1 MSEGERFPAERLI
14 ESVDRVLGQLGWTP
28 WAFRLE
34 EDGTLVA
41 DPDCFYFRQLNEEEA
56 DEEYFEEYEKKAKY
70 QARMWE
76 EYKEVLALS
85 PFAYEQYE
93 KVQDMD
99 WIDISAMTWTEIMEE
114 FLLEE
119 LPFVR
124 TLLRTD
130 GFWHEPVPDN
140 ISDEALDQLIA
151 FRYKERLV
159 QALERTMR
167 DDQEEHIEEEEDFI

>member
-1 MSEGERFPAERLI
+1 MSEGELFPAERLI
-14 ESVDRVLGQLGWTP
+14 ESVDRVLSQLAWTP

-41 DPDCFYFRQLNEEEA
+41 DPNCFYFRQAKEA
-56 DEEYFEEYEKKAKY
+56 EDDDTFFEEYEKKVKY

-76 EYKEVLALS
+76 EYGEIFALS
-85 PFAYEQYE
+85 PFAFERYE
-93 KVQDMD
+93 KIQDMD
-99 WIDISAMTWTEIMEE
+99 VIDIFGMTWAEIMEE

-130 GFWHEPVPDN
+130 GFWHKPVPDN

-159 QALERTMR
+159 QVMERTMR
-167 DDQEEHIEEEEDFI
+167 DEQEEYIEEEEDFV

>member
-1 MSEGERFPAERLI
+1 MSENDMFPAERLI

-41 DPDCFYFRQLNEEEA
+41 DPDCFYFRQSEEA
-56 DEEYFEEYEKKAKY
+56 EDDEVFFEEYEKKAKY

-76 EYKEVLALS
+76 EYKEVLTLS
-85 PFAYEQYE
+85 PFSYELYE

-99 WIDISAMTWTEIMEE
+99 RMDISGMTWTEVMEE
-114 FLLEE
+114 FLKEE
-119 LPFVR
+119 LPLVR
-124 TLLRTD
+124 MILRTG
-130 GFWHEPVPDN
+130 GFWHEPVADT
-140 ISDEALDQLIA
+140 ISDEALNQLIA

-159 QALERTMR
+159 QAMERVAN
-167 DDQEEHIEEEEDFI
+167 DAIEYVEEEEDFV

>member
-1 MSEGERFPAERLI
+1 M
-14 ESVDRVLGQLGWTP
+14 
-28 WAFRLE
+28 
-34 EDGTLVA
+34 
-41 DPDCFYFRQLNEEEA
+41 
-56 DEEYFEEYEKKAKY
+56 
-70 QARMWE
+70 
-76 EYKEVLALS
+76 
-85 PFAYEQYE
+85 
-93 KVQDMD
+93 
-99 WIDISAMTWTEIMEE
+99 IDIFGMTWAEIMEE

-159 QALERTMR
+159 QALERTLR
-167 DDQEEHIEEEEDFI
+167 GDQEEHIEEEEDFI